1 MEKTNQALYT
11 LPFLLLCI
19 SFAFFGGSFNMI
31 IPELPAFLSELG
43 GADYKG
49 LIIALFTL
57 TAGISRPFSGKLA
70 DTIGRVPVII
80 VGAIVCIVCSLLY
93 PILSTISG
101 FLLLR
106 LCHGFS
112 TGFTPTA
119 ITAYVADIVPEHR
132 RGEGMGIMG
141 VSLNLGSSISP
152 PIGSYL
158 ANTYSLDVMFY
169 ASSASALIS
178 LLILTRM
185 KETLRTK
192 QSFHPSLLKLTRNE
206 VIDKDAI
213 LPAIIC
219 GLSYIG
225 FGALVTITPDQCE
238 FLGISNKGLFF
249 TSFTVCSILS
259 RLVAGTISDKY
270 GRIIVIKVAIICL
283 CISHIMLG
291 LSNSPTWLLT
301 ATGFLG
307 FSLGIGIPA
316 LFAWTIDRSQDSKRG
331 QAMATIYIGLEVAIG
346 SGALLGAALYDNNAS
361 NFGKA
366 FYVMAFITGLGLLF
380 LRKEKVEISK

>member
-1 MEKTNQALYT
+1 MEKIGQPLYT

-31 IPELPAFLSELG
+31 IPELPAFLSGLG

-80 VGAIVCIVCSLLY
+80 VGAMVCIVCSLAY

-101 FLLLR
+101 FFLLR

-119 ITAYVADIVPEHR
+119 ITAYVADIVPAHR
-132 RGEGMGIMG
+132 RGEAMGIMG

-158 ANTYSLDVMFY
+158 ANTYSLDAMFY
-169 ASSASALIS
+169 ASSVSAFIS

-185 KETLRTK
+185 KETLSTK
-192 QSFHPSLLKLTRNE
+192 QSFHPNLLKLKRGE

-213 LPAIIC
+213 LPAIVC

-249 TSFTVCSILS
+249 TSFTICSILS

-283 CISHIMLG
+283 CLSHILLG

-316 LFAWTIDRSQDSKRG
+316 LFAWTIDRSQENKRG

-361 NFGKA
+361 NFGKT
-366 FYVMAFITGLGLLF
+366 FFVMAFITSLGFLF
-380 LRKEKVEISK
+380 LRKEKT

>member
-1 MEKTNQALYT
+1 MKKKDQALYT

-31 IPELPAFLSELG
+31 IPELPAFLSGLG

-80 VGAIVCIVCSLLY
+80 VGAVVCIVCSLVY

-101 FLLLR
+101 FFLLR
-106 LCHGFS
+106 LGHGFS

-132 RGEGMGIMG
+132 RGEAMGIMG
-141 VSLNLGSSISP
+141 VSLNIGSSISP

-158 ANTYSLDVMFY
+158 VNAYSLDVMFY

-178 LLILTRM
+178 LLILSRM
-185 KETLRTK
+185 KETLTSK
-192 QSFHPSLLKLTRNE
+192 KSFQPSLLKLKRNE
-206 VIDKDAI
+206 IIDKDAI
-213 LPAIIC
+213 LPAIVC

-225 FGALVTITPDQCE
+225 FGALITITPDQCE

-259 RLVAGTISDKY
+259 RLVAGTISDRY

-283 CISHIMLG
+283 CLSHILLG
-291 LSNSPTWLLT
+291 LSNSPAWLLT
-301 ATGFLG
+301 ATGLLG

-316 LFAWTIDRSQDSKRG
+316 LFAWTIDRSQADKRG
-331 QAMATIYIGLEVAIG
+331 QAMATLYIGLEVAIG
-346 SGALLGAALYDNNAS
+346 SGALLGAALYDNNAG
-361 NFGKA
+361 NFGKT
-366 FYVMAFITGLGLLF
+366 FYIMAFITSLGFLF
-380 LRKEKVEISK
+380 LRKEKT